1 MSGTVFIF
9 VPLVVFLVI
18 VAPLWLILH
27 YWSNSRAKQGLSEQD
42 QHAIEDMTQSV
53 EKLTDRINNLEA
65 ILDEQHTGW
74 RNRNH

>member
-27 YWSNSRAKQGLSEQD
+27 YWSNSRAKQGLSEED
-42 QHAIEDMTQSV
+42 QHALEDMTQSV
-53 EKLTDRINNLEA
+53 EKLTSRISNLEA

>member
-1 MSGTVFIF
+1 MSATVFIF

-27 YWSNSRAKQGLSEQD
+27 YWSNSRAKQGLSE
-42 QHAIEDMTQSV
+42 EDLQAVEEMTHSV

>member
-53 EKLTDRINNLEA
+53 EKLTGRINNLEA
-65 ILDEQHTGW
+65 ILDERHTGW

>member
-27 YWSNSRAKQGLSEQD
+27 YWSNSRAKQGLSEED
-42 QHAIEDMTQSV
+42 QHALEDMTQSV
-53 EKLTDRINNLEA
+53 EKLTGRIGNLEA
-65 ILDEQHTGW
+65 ILDEQHIGW

>member
-27 YWSNSRAKQGLSEQD
+27 YWSNSRAKQGLSEED
-42 QHAIEDMTQSV
+42 QHALEDMMQSV
-53 EKLTDRINNLEA
+53 EKLTSRISNLEA